1 MTKIILKSVKPHQ
14 INKISRLIRLKELI
28 PKKNLSQNVKHLKKN
43 LFYKFASVNKV
54 ILLVI
59 LYSQL
64 ISLTAIN
71 NYNKKRE
78 SI

>member
-28 PKKNLSQNVKHLKKN
+28 PKKNLSQNVKHLKN
-43 LFYKFASVNKV
+43 FFYKFASVNKV

-64 ISLTAIN
+64 ISLTTID
-71 NYNKKRE
+71 NYNKKGE